1 MDTDVLQRQDLGRL
15 MVRYFGVALFLIA
28 AHVQAAGCPPLLDAA
43 LPTLSDDKPESICQY
58 RGKVL
63 LVVNTASEC
72 GYTPQYEGLEKLY
85 RRYKDKGL
93 VVLGFP
99 SNDFGGQEPG
109 SNREIARFC
118 EVNYGVSFPMF
129 TKTSVARGTANP
141 FYEKLAQATGSRPGW
156 NFHKYLV
163 DRRGAKAMAFDT
175 RVEPSD
181 AKFVKEIERLLAEKE
196 EEK

>member
-1 MDTDVLQRQDLGRL
+1 MDADVLQRAPMGWLIL
-15 MVRYFGVALFLIA
+15 LLFLMA
-28 AHVQAAGCPPLLDAA
+28 SNVHAAGCPPLLDAA

-85 RRYKDKGL
+85 RRYKDRGL

-109 SNREIARFC
+109 SNKEIAKFC
-118 EVNYGVSFPMF
+118 EANYGVSFPMF
-129 TKTSVARGTANP
+129 TKTSVARGSANP

-163 DRRGAKAMAFDT
+163 DRRGAKAVSFDT

-181 AKFVKEIERLLAEKE
+181 PKFVKEIERLLAEKGDA
-196 EEK
+196 K

>member
-1 MDTDVLQRQDLGRL
+1 MDRRREKRRRESRMKPFLALMFLLGATQ
-15 MVRYFGVALFLIA
+15 VHA
-28 AHVQAAGCPPLLDAA
+28 ADCPPLLNAA

-63 LVVNTASEC
+63 LVVNTASQC

-93 VVLGFP
+93 VVMGFP
-99 SNDFGGQEPG
+99 SNDFGAQEPG
-109 SNREIARFC
+109 SNKDIAQFC

-129 TKTSVARGTANP
+129 EKSPVAKGAVNP
-141 FYEKLAQATGSRPGW
+141 FYQKLAHVSGSRPQW

-163 DRRGAKAMAFDT
+163 DRK
-175 RVEPSD
+175 
-181 AKFVKEIERLLAEKE
+181 
-196 EEK
+196 